1 MKWRLLSS
9 GQSVNRFFSYLEKEI
24 RKWQMIRGKLL
35 RQPYLQNSS
44 SHRRKCYRVC
54 VHARHS
60 GHEKRSRAENQ
71 RLYGKCRMKKRTEKR
86 RTPAG
91 IAPAGG
97 KIYLPAISAPNSRLG
112 RVWVKRKSYKIIHR
126 KKFGICR
133 KIRLK
138 SEDFSRIWSEC
149 RDSNPRPLG
158 PEPSAIPNF
167 ATPRQLEYYR
177 GFAAVCQ
184 EFCMKFSRAHI
195 VP

>member
-24 RKWQMIRGKLL
+24 RKWQMIRRKLL

-60 GHEKRSRAENQ
+60 RHEKRSRAKNQ
-71 RLYGKCRMKKRTEKR
+71 WLHGKRRMKKVKNDCAACRN
-86 RTPAG
+86 AL
-91 IAPAGG
+91 AGG
-97 KIYLPAISAPNSRLG
+97 EFSLPALSAPKSRLG
-112 RVWVKRKSYKIIHR
+112 RVWVRRKSHRILHR
-126 KKFGICR
+126 KMSRKHR

-138 SEDFSRIWSEC
+138 SKDFSRIWSEC

-158 PEPSAIPNF
+158 PEGWPDISRGHFGAFPHIF
-167 ATPRQLEYYR
+167 AREISQRYPFRH
-177 GFAAVCQ
+177 G
-184 EFCMKFSRAHI
+184 
-195 VP
+195 

>member
-24 RKWQMIRGKLL
+24 RKWQMIRRKLL

-60 GHEKRSRAENQ
+60 RYEKRSRAENQ
-71 RLYGKCRMKKRTEKR
+71 RLHGKCRMKTAKNDCAACRKCSGRRQNLSSGAFRSEFPFGSGLGQTEK
-86 RTPAG
+86 
-91 IAPAGG
+91 
-97 KIYLPAISAPNSRLG
+97 SQNSPSEKVL
-112 RVWVKRKSYKIIHR
+112 KTQ
-126 KKFGICR
+126 
-133 KIRLK
+133 KIRMK
-138 SEDFSRIWSEC
+138 SKDFSRIWSEC

-167 ATPRQLEYYR
+167 ATPRQLGYYT
-177 GFAAVCQ
+177 
-184 EFCMKFSRAHI
+184 
-195 VP
+195 

>member
-24 RKWQMIRGKLL
+24 RKWQMIRRKLL

-112 RVWVKRKSYKIIHR
+112 QTEKLQNSPSEKVRNMQKNPAEIRRFQPDLVGVSGFEPEASWSRTKRDTKLRHT
-126 KKFGICR
+126 
-133 KIRLK
+133 
-138 SEDFSRIWSEC
+138 
-149 RDSNPRPLG
+149 
-158 PEPSAIPNF
+158 PSA
-167 ATPRQLEYYR
+167 RVL
-177 GFAAVCQ
+177 
-184 EFCMKFSRAHI
+184 
-195 VP
+195 